1 MVCPAG
7 HESSTT
13 DYCDQCGAPI
23 APEARPAGHASAYCE
38 QRTDIFPAVP
48 DADLEEDTSPSA
60 RREPCPACGTPR
72 SGDDRYCE
80 QCGLDLLAGPD
91 LTQWEAVVRVD
102 RTQFDRHAAE
112 GMVFPGEGAER
123 KFPLDGPQL
132 RIGRHRAGAGS
143 PVPEIDLSFEPAD
156 PGISR
161 MHAVLE
167 RRPDGTFSV
176 RDLGSTNGT
185 VVGDDSRAIGTG
197 AAVPLANGDTIRIG
211 AWTTITIRAN

>member
-1 MVCPAG
+1 MTVVCPAG
-7 HESSTT
+7 HESSTS

-23 APEARPAGHASAYCE
+23 APAPLPATPASAG
-38 QRTDIFPAVP
+38 QRTDVFPAV
-48 DADLEEDTSPSA
+48 AEVDLEEDTSTSA

-80 QCGLDLLAGPD
+80 QCGHDLLAAPD
-91 LTQWEAVVRVD
+91 VTRWEAFVSMD

-112 GMVFPGEGAER
+112 GMVFPDDTSELQ
-123 KFPLDGPQL
+123 FVLDEPQV
-132 RIGRHRAGAGS
+132 RIGRRRGGAGS
-143 PVPEIDLSFEPAD
+143 PVPEIDLSVEPVD

-167 RRPDGTFSV
+167 RQSDGTFCL

-185 VVGDDSRAIGTG
+185 VVGHDTRRLEADAV
-197 AAVPLANGDTIRIG
+197 VPLADGDTIRIG
-211 AWTTITIRAN
+211 AWTTITIRAR